1 MPKLQ
6 LSFACGLYDRMQPL
20 YTGEVTPDGIDLN
33 FIAIDQP
40 RPIFD
45 RMSGGQEF
53 DVAEYSLSEFT
64 QRFTRNECPFV
75 AIPVFPSIAFRMGYI
90 AINKKSGIKTPKDL
104 EGKRIGVPLYTMTAA
119 IFINGML
126 HHEFGVDLTKVHWV
140 QSAMNA
146 EGAHGSPTV
155 LPLLKNISIENNKTN
170 KTLGQLLADGEI
182 DATLGTS
189 LPEEIRTNPDIVRLF
204 PNFVD
209 VDKDLYKRKGIYPI
223 MHTVAI
229 KKSIYERYPFVA
241 TSLYDAFVKSKK
253 IALGKSVQP
262 ARRALHDAV
271 PDARDR
277 RHLGGV
283 QRRSMALRRRAQPAH
298 NRSAHH
304 LSADARPDRKGRE
317 GRRSVRSHLR
327 LITFHIQEDPAM
339 SQLDDLLRD
348 LVVANRILSNEDVVD
363 AYGHISV
370 RHPDNPKRFFMS
382 RSRAPELVELHDLIE
397 FDQMGEPVSDKRQ
410 PYLERFIHAAIF
422 EAAARSDGG
431 GPCPCR
437 RHAAVRPYL
446 EAARA
451 GDPFRQLHRRQ
462 GAGVGHPQEI
472 RRYRSPRAQH
482 GAGPRP
488 RQNHGQGQRRTDARP
503 RFCLGGALDHRGGA
517 AFGLSAAQCAR
528 ADECDAH
535 GR

>member
-1 MPKLQ
+1 MAKLQ

-20 YTGEVTPDGIDLN
+20 YTGEVNADGIDLN

-75 AIPVFPSIAFRMGYI
+75 AIPVFPSIAFRMGFI

-119 IFINGML
+119 IFINGIL
-126 HHEFGVDLTKVHWV
+126 HHEFGVDLTKVRWV
-140 QSAMNA
+140 QSAMND
-146 EGAHGSPTV
+146 EGAHGAPTV
-155 LPLLKNISIENNKTN
+155 LPLLKNMSIENNKSN

-204 PNFVD
+204 PNFVE

-241 TSLYDAFVKSKK
+241 TSLLRRLREIEEDRA
-253 IALGKSVQP
+253 GKVVQP
-262 ARRALHDAV
+262 ARGALHDAV

-283 QRRSMALRRRAQPAH
+283 QRRSLALWRRAQPAH
-298 NRSAHH
+298 DRSAYH

-317 GRRSVRSHLR
+317 SRRSVRSDLR
-327 LITFHIQEDPAM
+327 LITHIQE
-339 SQLDDLLRD
+339 S
-348 LVVANRILSNEDVVD
+348 
-363 AYGHISV
+363 
-370 RHPDNPKRFFMS
+370 
-382 RSRAPELVELHDLIE
+382 
-397 FDQMGEPVSDKRQ
+397 
-410 PYLERFIHAAIF
+410 
-422 EAAARSDGG
+422 
-431 GPCPCR
+431 
-437 RHAAVRPYL
+437 
-446 EAARA
+446 
-451 GDPFRQLHRRQ
+451 
-462 GAGVGHPQEI
+462 
-472 RRYRSPRAQH
+472 SP
-482 GAGPRP
+482 
-488 RQNHGQGQRRTDARP
+488 
-503 RFCLGGALDHRGGA
+503 
-517 AFGLSAAQCAR
+517 
-528 ADECDAH
+528 
-535 GR
+535 